1 VHSKGAS
8 NLASS
13 GLDVSSN
20 LLKTSTM
27 AKFSVLN
34 AVLQRRHEM
43 GFSQEYIAE
52 ELDMKQSNYSKIES
66 GYNKVRWEELD
77 TLFDILELTV
87 VPRDTRERKETAY
100 IIHKLFSKH
109 ESINRIRSVI
119 HLLDE
124 IVKEYK
130 DDLDEMGP
138 HNFISEDGEEEEK
151 K

>member
-1 VHSKGAS
+1 
-8 NLASS
+8 
-13 GLDVSSN
+13 
-20 LLKTSTM
+20 M

-87 VPRDTRERKETAY
+87 VPRDTRERARKLLTSFTSFSPNTKASTA
-100 IIHKLFSKH
+100 SA
-109 ESINRIRSVI
+109 RSFTCSM
-119 HLLDE
+119 
-124 IVKEYK
+124 K
-130 DDLDEMGP
+130 
-138 HNFISEDGEEEEK
+138 S
-151 K
+151 